1 MQKVDSGLPVRTL
14 ESSGSTALILTG
26 GVLSPTPA
34 ICEMASKVVCTVCA
48 YPIDSSSDTRH
59 PPQYFLIAQVPQKI
73 LLLWSFGSPNGS
85 RKTRVARCRA
95 AAM

>member
-34 ICEMASKVVCTVCA
+34 LCEMASTGEPKFCAENPEALIRGVVMV
-48 YPIDSSSDTRH
+48 R
-59 PPQYFLIAQVPQKI
+59 
-73 LLLWSFGSPNGS
+73 
-85 RKTRVARCRA
+85 
-95 AAM
+95 